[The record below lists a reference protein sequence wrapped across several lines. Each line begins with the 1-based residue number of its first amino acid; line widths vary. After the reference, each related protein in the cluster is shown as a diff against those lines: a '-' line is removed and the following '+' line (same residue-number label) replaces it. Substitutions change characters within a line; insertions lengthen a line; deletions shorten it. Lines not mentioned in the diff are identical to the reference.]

1 MRFLPALVLLLCA
14 VPPLPA
20 AKTLD
25 FYFIDVEGGQATLIV
40 TPAGQSILVDA
51 GWPGNS
57 GRDAQR
63 IANAVKRAGLKKI
76 DYLLVTH
83 YHTDHVGGVPPLLEK
98 VPVVTAMDHGSNTE
112 TGSKSVEAL
121 WKAYEAAIA
130 KHKRIQVKP
139 GDSLP
144 LKGLEAKV
152 VAARGDLIQQPLK
165 GAGDPNPLCAAQ
177 KKGADDATENGR
189 SIGFVLDYGKFR
201 FVDLGDLTWNKE
213 LELACPSH
221 KIGKID
227 VYLVTHHG
235 SNLSGPVAMVHALR
249 PRVAIMNNGAR
260 KGGSL
265 ETFDILRSSPGLE
278 DLWQL
283 HFALAAGKERNS
295 PDSLI
300 ANTEVNC
307 EGKWLK
313 LTVAR
318 DGSFTVENSRNGFRK
333 SYQ

>member
-1 MRFLPALVLLLCA
+1 MRFLPVLVLLLCLA
-14 VPPLPA
+14 PPSPA
-20 AKTLD
+20 ARTLD

-51 GWPGNS
+51 GWPGNN

-83 YHTDHVGGVPPLLEK
+83 YHTDHVGGVPELLAK
-98 VPVVTAMDHGSNTE
+98 VPVTVVMDHGTNTE
-112 TGSKSVEAL
+112 TGKGAEKL

-144 LKGLEAKV
+144 FKGLEAKV

-165 GAGDPNPLCAAQ
+165 GAGDPNPLCAGQ
-177 KKGADDATENGR
+177 KKGADDPTENGR

-213 LELACPSH
+213 LDLACPNH

-283 HFALAAGKERNS
+283 HFALAAGKEKNS

-318 DGSFTVENSRNGFRK
+318 DGSFTVENSRNGFKK